1 MNAINSKVSAL
12 VLLGWVISWPSQ
24 AATVKDG
31 LILHLDAAEQVR
43 AGGVSPTNSTWRN
56 LAGSPDAIAGNG
68 TLHGISS
75 SASAGWTG
83 TGSRENPYALR
94 LDGRQAYVT
103 GPGNLELPALTLEA
117 WAEVEGNTL
126 RGATLIGND
135 FGKGGISLL
144 IQAASQSPVLLHE
157 VTFTPVDAETPVGQ
171 WHQFVATIK
180 DDAACIYVDG
190 VQQATLPA
198 PRKLQKD
205 HYPA

>member
-1 MNAINSKVSAL
+1 MKPINLIRLTAAFLACIS
-12 VLLGWVISWPSQ
+12 SWPSQ

-43 AGGVSPTNSTWRN
+43 EGGLSPTNSTWRN
-56 LAGSPDAIAGNG
+56 LAGSPDTIAGNG
-68 TLHGISS
+68 ILHGISS

-83 TGSRENPYALR
+83 TGSSENPYALR
-94 LDGRQAYVT
+94 LDGHQSYVT

-144 IQAASQSPVLLHE
+144 IQAASITLLR
-157 VTFTPVDAETPVGQ
+157 G
-171 WHQFVATIK
+171 I
-180 DDAACIYVDG
+180 
-190 VQQATLPA
+190 
-198 PRKLQKD
+198 
-205 HYPA
+205 